1 MSLQTHR
8 FAKVIQMLPNRAYQN
23 NNISFI
29 DLIQNTLI
37 GFIMLFIIAFMM
49 IKPID
54 ERPPMEKHAQ
64 FIITVT
70 WDSKTNDDVDTWL
83 QSPEGTIIYF
93 KNQKTDVA
101 HLDRDDIGIVR
112 DTIEHSDGTK
122 EIIYINQEILTIRGI
137 IAGEWVLNVHMYSKR
152 DPGPANVVVTID
164 KITPYRRVLRKQV
177 KMKDRGDEITIARF
191 TMDRKGNIFKIDDV
205 YKSLVIFE
213 TTSTYNTGDGE

>member
-1 MSLQTHR
+1 
-8 FAKVIQMLPNRAYQN
+8 MLPNKAYQN
-23 NNISFI
+23 NNIGFI

-37 GFIMLFIIAFMM
+37 GFIILFIIAFMM

-70 WDSKTNDDVDTWL
+70 WDSKTSDDVDTWL
-83 QSPEGTIIYF
+83 ESPEGTIIYF

-101 HLDRDDIGIVR
+101 HLDRDDIGTAR

-137 IAGEWVLNVHMYSKR
+137 IVGEWILNVHMYAKR
-152 DPGPANVVVTID
+152 SSDPANVVVTID
-164 KITPYRRVLRKQV
+164 KITPYERVLRKQV
-177 KMKDRGDEITIARF
+177 KMKDKGDEITITRF
-191 TMDRKGNIFKIDDV
+191 TMDRGGNILKTSDV
-205 YKSLVIFE
+205 FKSLVIIK
-213 TTSTYNTGDGE
+213 TISSSNPNLGYGE